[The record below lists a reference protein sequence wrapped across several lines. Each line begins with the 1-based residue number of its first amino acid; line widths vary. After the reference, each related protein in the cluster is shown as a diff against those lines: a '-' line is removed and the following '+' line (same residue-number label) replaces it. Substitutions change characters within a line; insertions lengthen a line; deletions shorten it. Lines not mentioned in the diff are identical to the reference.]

1 MAAAADKRG
10 FRVVF
15 PPLALCTDNAV
26 MIAAAGSQLIAR
38 GERDGLDL
46 NAYSKVPVGAT
57 PWRARDDAASR

>member
-1 MAAAADKRG
+1 MQAAAKKKR

-15 PPLALCTDNAV
+15 PPLDLCTDNAV
-26 MIAAAGSQLIAR
+26 MIAAAGTRLIAR

-57 PWRARDDAASR
+57 PWRARDKAAG